1 MFALGKPLT
10 QNVFT
15 SLMKKTMDL
24 FEIRALDLL
33 LLLLQITGISFKF
46 IQLPVLYFHTHISRY
61 QVTKKPSAENDN
73 LGQIMR
79 LD

>member
-33 LLLLQITGISFKF
+33 LLLQITGISFKF
-46 IQLPVLYFHTHISRY
+46 IQLPVLYFHTDISRY
-61 QVTKKPSAENDN
+61 QVTKKTSAENDN